1 MMKKIKTVDLN
12 TNLLYS
18 EKLIEFHRS
27 FYGLDA
33 LGFYI
38 NRYLLNQNIK
48 ENVIFRVDS
57 ADKQNCFN
65 FLSCGMS
72 TPYLKSTIF
81 KGNIVDSFYDTD
93 LFTIKDLYNIKSL
106 LKKYRGKS
114 IGIEF
119 LISDI
124 KYLDNTSLGK
134 RIFDLKWIYD
144 ICKKYSFQFILSSG
158 ASAYFELISLRVFN
172 VLLEKIGIDVNEY
185 WHDLIN
191 WLDDK
196 KVTLYYDSV

>member
-38 NRYLLNQNIK
+38 NEYSMNQNIK
-48 ENVIFRVDS
+48 ENVILRMDY
-57 ADKQNCFN
+57 ADKKNSFN
-65 FLSCGMS
+65 FLTCNTD
-72 TPYLKSTIF
+72 TPFLKSTVF
-81 KGNIVDSFYDTD
+81 RGNIADSFYDTD
-93 LFTIKDLYNIKSL
+93 IFTIKDLCNIKSL
-106 LKKYRGKS
+106 LKKYRNKS

-144 ICKKYSFQFILSSG
+144 ICKKYNFQFILSSG
-158 ASAYFELISLRVFN
+158 ASAFFELVSLRVFN
-172 VLLEKIGIDVNEY
+172 IILEKIGININGY

-196 KVTLYYDSV
+196 KVTLHYDAV